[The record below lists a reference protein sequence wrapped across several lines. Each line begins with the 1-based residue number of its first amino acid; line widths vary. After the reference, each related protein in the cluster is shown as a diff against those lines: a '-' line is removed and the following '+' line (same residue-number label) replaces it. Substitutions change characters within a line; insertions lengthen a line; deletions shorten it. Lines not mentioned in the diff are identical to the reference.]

1 MNEIL
6 LVEADPATLTL
17 RADELLADGHDVNTA
32 NSAAAARVKLPTASG
47 LILGHLDTAPE
58 TLALLRELR
67 GGQIPHADPAI
78 PVITIGADHDHELI
92 RHYQAGADISL
103 PTTASPTLINAT
115 VHALTA
121 RAARHAA
128 AAARAARR
136 RPADRSKRSHRDC
149 RRRARAVHQSRV
161 RAAEHTRRATQ
172 PSRASQGA
180 ARASLGLRRNA
191 RQDQRHA
198 PRADPRKAARR
209 RIHRRNSGRS
219 RLRAPPLAGPAA
231 ASRPTP
237 RGAATPERLARATA
251 RTMNRAPVTTRCTT
265 VTTQQRSSRR

>member
-32 NSAAAARVKLPTASG
+32 NSAAAARVKLPTATG
-47 LILGHLDTAPE
+47 LILGHLDNAPE

-67 GGQIPHADPAI
+67 NGQIPHADPAL

-121 RAARHAA
+121 RAARQAA
-128 AAARAARR
+128 
-136 RPADRSKRSHRDC
+136 P
-149 RRRARAVHQSRV
+149 
-161 RAAEHTRRATQ
+161 
-172 PSRASQGA
+172 PSALHVGD
-180 ARASLGLRRNA
+180 LRIDRNA
-191 RQDQRHA
+191 RTATVAGELVQFTNREFELLSTLAERPNQAVPVKELHERVWGFAEMRGRTSDTHLARIREKLRGAGSTVEIQGVRGYGPRLSPGPPPPPDQPRAA
-198 PRADPRKAARR
+198 PRAPNPSPGRR
-209 RIHRRNSGRS
+209 RGR
-219 RLRAPPLAGPAA
+219 
-231 ASRPTP
+231 
-237 RGAATPERLARATA
+237 
-251 RTMNRAPVTTRCTT
+251 
-265 VTTQQRSSRR
+265 